1 MRFSP
6 LLAAAALLLALTGCA
21 QAVVV
26 EPAADAENA
35 QCADVVVRLPDSVPG
50 RSGDLELRET
60 NAQGTGAWGSP
71 TAAIL
76 SCGVPAP
83 DPTSTLICVS
93 ADGVDW
99 LLDES
104 KAPSILYT
112 SYGRE
117 PAVQVI
123 IDQDQAAPGAVLF
136 ELAGAV
142 KYTEQLS
149 ECTTVADSL

>member
-21 QAVVV
+21 QTVALD
-26 EPAADAENA
+26 PAADAKNT
-35 QCADVVVRLPDSVPG
+35 QCADVVVRLPDTVPG
-50 RSGDLELRET
+50 RTGDLARVDT
-60 NAQGTGAWGSP
+60 NSQGTGAWGSP
-71 TAAIL
+71 SVAL
-76 SCGVPAP
+76 LRCGVPVP

-104 KAPSILYT
+104 NAPTIVYT
-112 SYGRE
+112 SYGRD
-117 PAVQVI
+117 PAVEVI
-123 IDQDQAAPGAVLF
+123 VDQDNAAPGVVLF
-136 ELAGAV
+136 ELASAV
-142 KYTEQLS
+142 KYTEKVS